1 MKPQIFQNTTEK
13 FDRFLPGKIIQTRYV
28 GLSKYVLYII
38 TQSNIFKHL
47 VYKTFLC
54 RNLSNFSVVFWKIYG
69 FIKYILTLSDLQNE
83 NSIAHLTKIY
93 ILFYAILQNL
103 NQNSNNNMPIFFQ
116 YPSPEW
122 DTVTPEAKNL
132 INQML
137 TVNPSKR
144 IRSDE
149 ALKHPWICVSFLLI
163 RQLIS

>member
-1 MKPQIFQNTTEK
+1 MP
-13 FDRFLPGKIIQTRYV
+13 Y
-28 GLSKYVLYII
+28 
-38 TQSNIFKHL
+38 
-47 VYKTFLC
+47 
-54 RNLSNFSVVFWKIYG
+54 
-69 FIKYILTLSDLQNE
+69 QNE

-149 ALKHPWICVSFLLI
+149 ALKHPWICVSLLLI
-163 RQLIS
+163 RQLISQQLIFLYFMELQKLKDFISVLKHDFQKYQNHFVINFGISRKIFL